1 MNFSWI
7 LSAGC
12 GLNYHKRCVYKIPN
26 NCNMRY
32 NRRRSSS
39 YLGVPR
45 SPSESGSI
53 SSISALSDD
62 SSVISPTIV
71 GGLVSVEA
79 YAIHKS
85 SAIFYYIMVQK
96 IMWLREYIYYML
108 DKNREEII
116 VRGNFLIDKVCLFV
130 LIACTRRKMGYRT
143 VDNGIWWADMV
154 ALLVTFSTKKL
165 DDPDDVDV
173 WELSVE

>member
-1 MNFSWI
+1 
-7 LSAGC
+7 
-12 GLNYHKRCVYKIPN
+12 
-26 NCNMRY
+26 
-32 NRRRSSS
+32 
-39 YLGVPR
+39 
-45 SPSESGSI
+45 
-53 SSISALSDD
+53 
-62 SSVISPTIV
+62 
-71 GGLVSVEA
+71 
-79 YAIHKS
+79 
-85 SAIFYYIMVQK
+85 
-96 IMWLREYIYYML
+96 MWLREYIYYML